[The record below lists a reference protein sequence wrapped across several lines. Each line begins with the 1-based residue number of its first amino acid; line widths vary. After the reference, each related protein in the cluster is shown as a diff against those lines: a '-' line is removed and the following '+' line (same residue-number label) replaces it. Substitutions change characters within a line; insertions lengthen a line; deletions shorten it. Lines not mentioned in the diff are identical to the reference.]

1 MPDVKR
7 RSIALVIILSIVGTV
22 WGATVLY
29 LAFGIVR
36 EDLISCLDAL
46 VIHCLLIGYSAL
58 FTLGKR

>member
-36 EDLISCLDAL
+36 EDLISWLDAL